1 MPGDSPTREKGENT
15 MADQATDTQAA
26 AYLQRGQ
33 TFTFMPIPM
42 IEKNAEWIDAG
53 PVSFAV
59 EVRVLAGMDEA
70 AGAGAGGGTIH
81 VFSPDHGEEWV
92 RFDCFDDEPHYH
104 YLDQRAKTNTVWTY
118 DDAVNGPMTPW
129 AVAALRSNLSA
140 ILRSAGAEALA
151 DGVEREGVDPAV
163 YDRVAAALERARD
176 RSESDA
182 SLVAES
188 AEWFE
193 QWKDDNPDFRREL
206 G

>member
-1 MPGDSPTREKGENT
+1 
-15 MADQATDTQAA
+15 MAEQAQAQA
-26 AYLQRGQ
+26 GAYLQRGQ

-42 IEKNAEWIDAG
+42 IETNAEWIDAG
-53 PVSFAV
+53 PVSFAI

-81 VFSPDHGEEWV
+81 IFSPDHEEEWV

-104 YLDQRAKTNTVWTY
+104 YLDQRARTNTVWTY
-118 DDAVNGPMTPW
+118 DDAVNGPMGAW
-129 AVAALRSNLSA
+129 AVAALRANLPA
-140 ILRSAGAEALA
+140 ILRCAGAGELAEA
-151 DGVEREGVDPAV
+151 VERDGVDPAV
-163 YDRVAAALERARD
+163 FDRVADALGRAHQ

-182 SLVAES
+182 SLIAES

-193 QWKDDNPDFRREL
+193 TWKDNNPDFKREL

>member
-1 MPGDSPTREKGENT
+1 MT
-15 MADQATDTQAA
+15 DQATQPQAA
-26 AYLQRGQ
+26 TYLQRGQ
-33 TFTFMPIPM
+33 TFSFMPIPM
-42 IEKNAEWIDAG
+42 IERNAEWFDAG

-81 VFSPDHGEEWV
+81 VFGPDHEEEWV

-104 YLDQRAKTNTVWTY
+104 YLDQRAKLNTVWTY
-118 DDAVNGPMTPW
+118 DSGVNGPMAPW
-129 AVAALRSNLSA
+129 AISALRTNLSS
-140 ILRSAGAEALA
+140 ILRTAGADDLA
-151 DGVEREGVDPAV
+151 DRVEREGVDASV
-163 YDRVAAALERARD
+163 LDKVEKALANAHD

-188 AEWFE
+188 AELFE
-193 QWKDDNPDFRREL
+193 QWKDNNPDFKREL

>member
-1 MPGDSPTREKGENT
+1 
-15 MADQATDTQAA
+15 MADQA

-33 TFTFMPIPM
+33 TFSFMPIPM

-53 PVSFAV
+53 PVSFAI

-81 VFSPDHGEEWV
+81 VFGPDHAEEWL

-118 DDAVNGPMTPW
+118 DDAVNGPMGPW
-129 AVAALRSNLSA
+129 AVSALRRNLPA
-140 ILRSAGAEALA
+140 ILRSAGAEELA
-151 DGVEREGVDPAV
+151 ERVTREGVEAAA
-163 YDRVAAALERARD
+163 YDRVAQALARAHER
-176 RSESDA
+176 SQSDA
-182 SLVAES
+182 SLAAES

-193 QWKDDNPDFRREL
+193 QWRDSNPDFKQEL

>member
-1 MPGDSPTREKGENT
+1 MT
-15 MADQATDTQAA
+15 DQASDTQAP

-42 IEKNAEWIDAG
+42 IEKNAEWFDAG

-81 VFSPDHGEEWV
+81 VFSPDHQEEWV

-104 YLDQRAKTNTVWTY
+104 YLDQRQKLNTVWTY
-118 DDAVNGPMTPW
+118 DEGVNGPMAPW
-129 AVAALRSNLSA
+129 AVSVLRTNLPS
-140 ILRSAGAEALA
+140 ILRTAGAGELA
-151 DGVEREGVDPAV
+151 GRVEREGIDASVL
-163 YDRVAAALERARD
+163 DRVEQALADAQD

-193 QWKDDNPDFRREL
+193 LWKDNNPDFKREL

>member
-1 MPGDSPTREKGENT
+1 MS
-15 MADQATDTQAA
+15 DQAAQPQAA

-33 TFTFMPIPM
+33 TFHFMPIPM
-42 IEKNAEWIDAG
+42 IEKNAEWFDAG

-81 VFSPDHGEEWV
+81 VFGPDRREEWV

-104 YLDQRAKTNTVWTY
+104 YLNQRAKLNTVWTY
-118 DDAVNGPMTPW
+118 DDGVNGPMGPW
-129 AVAALRSNLSA
+129 AVSVLRRNLPS
-140 ILRSAGAEALA
+140 ILRTAGADELA
-151 DGVEREGVDPAV
+151 ERVEREGFDLSAL
-163 YDRVAAALERARD
+163 DRVEEALARAHE
-176 RSESDA
+176 RSETDA
-182 SLVAES
+182 SLAAEA

-193 QWKDDNPDFRREL
+193 LWKDSNPDFRREL

>member
-1 MPGDSPTREKGENT
+1 MAGE
-15 MADQATDTQAA
+15 ATDSQAA

-42 IEKNAEWIDAG
+42 IESNAEWIDAG

-81 VFSPDHGEEWV
+81 VFSADHKEEWV
-92 RFDCFDDEPHYH
+92 RFDCFEDEPHYH
-104 YLDQRAKTNTVWTY
+104 YLDQRRKLNTVWTY
-118 DDAVNGPMTPW
+118 DDGVNGPMGPW
-129 AVAALRSNLSA
+129 AVSVLRRNLPS
-140 ILRSAGAEALA
+140 ILRSAGADDIA
-151 DGVEREGVDPAV
+151 DAVEREGIDPSAL
-163 YDRVAAALERARD
+163 DRVEEALGRAQD

-182 SLVAES
+182 SLAAEA

-193 QWKDDNPDFRREL
+193 QWKDDNPDFKREL

>member
-1 MPGDSPTREKGENT
+1 MPEE
-15 MADQATDTQAA
+15 ATDTQAP

-42 IEKNAEWIDAG
+42 IERNAEWFDAG

-81 VFSPDHGEEWV
+81 VFSPDHEVEWV

-104 YLDQRAKTNTVWTY
+104 YLDQRAKTNTVWTF
-118 DDAVNGPMTPW
+118 DDAVNGPMAPW
-129 AVAALRSNLSA
+129 AVSALRRNLPA
-140 ILRSAGAEALA
+140 ILRCAGADGLAEA
-151 DGVEREGVDPAV
+151 VERSGVDPAV
-163 YDRVAAALERARD
+163 LDRVEEALTRARD
-176 RSESDA
+176 RSESDV
-182 SLVAES
+182 SLIAES

-193 QWKDDNPDFRREL
+193 LWKDNNPGFEREL

>member
-1 MPGDSPTREKGENT
+1 MP
-15 MADQATDTQAA
+15 DQSTDTQAP

-42 IEKNAEWIDAG
+42 IERNAEWFDAG

-70 AGAGAGGGTIH
+70 AGADAGGGTIH
-81 VFSPDHGEEWV
+81 VFSPDHEEEWV

-118 DDAVNGPMTPW
+118 DDAVNGPITPW
-129 AVAALRSNLSA
+129 ALSALRRNLPA
-140 ILRSAGAEALA
+140 ILRSAGADRLAEA
-151 DGVEREGVDPAV
+151 VEREGVDPGV
-163 YDRVAAALERARD
+163 FDQVEEALTRARD
-176 RSESDA
+176 RSERDP
-182 SLVAES
+182 SLIAES

-193 QWKDDNPDFRREL
+193 QWKDNNPDFKREL

>member
-1 MPGDSPTREKGENT
+1 MPEEATQTHAPT
-15 MADQATDTQAA
+15 
-26 AYLQRGQ
+26 YLQRGQ

-42 IEKNAEWIDAG
+42 IEKNAEWFDAG

-81 VFSPDHGEEWV
+81 VFSPDHQEEWV

-118 DDAVNGPMTPW
+118 DDAVNGAMAPW
-129 AVAALRSNLSA
+129 AVAALRRNLPA
-140 ILRSAGAEALA
+140 ILRSAGADLLAEA
-151 DGVEREGVDPAV
+151 VERAGVDPAV
-163 YDRVAAALERARD
+163 LDRVEEALTRARD

-193 QWKDDNPDFRREL
+193 QWKDNNPDFKREL

>member
-1 MPGDSPTREKGENT
+1 
-15 MADQATDTQAA
+15 MADQAGAQAG

-42 IEKNAEWIDAG
+42 IETNAEWIDAG

-81 VFSPDHGEEWV
+81 VFSPDHEKEWV

-104 YLDQRAKTNTVWTY
+104 YLDQRARTHTVWTY
-118 DDAVNGPMTPW
+118 DDAVNGPMGPW
-129 AVAALRSNLSA
+129 AVEALRANLPA
-140 ILRSAGAEALA
+140 ILRSAGAEELAGAVERDGVDGAVFDRLADALA
-151 DGVEREGVDPAV
+151 
-163 YDRVAAALERARD
+163 RAHE

-182 SLVAES
+182 SLAAES

-193 QWKDDNPDFRREL
+193 TWKDNNPDFKREL